1 MHAMIVHFP
10 NCSYIITNLC
20 YRRLTNGN
28 GGCNKYSRSNSILIF
43 YLNKYGFI
51 IILLDKKKSV
61 VLFSFDMVH
70 LLAYQI
76 EKNLLVL
83 VERGKTAYYSVILVA
98 FKH

>member
-1 MHAMIVHFP
+1 MEMEAVI
-10 NCSYIITNLC
+10 
-20 YRRLTNGN
+20 
-28 GGCNKYSRSNSILIF
+28 YSRSNSILIF

-76 EKNLLVL
+76 EKKSLSS
-83 VERGKTAYYSVILVA
+83 RGREVKQHIIV
-98 FKH
+98 

>member
-1 MHAMIVHFP
+1 MEMEAVI
-10 NCSYIITNLC
+10 
-20 YRRLTNGN
+20 
-28 GGCNKYSRSNSILIF
+28 YSRSNSILIF

-61 VLFSFDMVH
+61 VLFSFDTVH

-83 VERGKTAYYSVILVA
+83 VEGR
-98 FKH
+98 

>member
-10 NCSYIITNLC
+10 NQIYVIGDSQMEMEAVI
-20 YRRLTNGN
+20 
-28 GGCNKYSRSNSILIF
+28 YSRSNSILIF
-43 YLNKYGFI
+43 YLNKYGFTM
-51 IILLDKKKSV
+51 ILLDKKKSV

-83 VERGKTAYYSVILVA
+83 VEGR
-98 FKH
+98 

>member
-10 NCSYIITNLC
+10 NQIYVIGDSQMEMEAVI
-20 YRRLTNGN
+20 
-28 GGCNKYSRSNSILIF
+28 YSRSNSILIF
-43 YLNKYGFI
+43 YLNKYGFT

-76 EKNLLVL
+76 EKKSLSSLGREVKQHII
-83 VERGKTAYYSVILVA
+83 V
-98 FKH
+98 

>member
-10 NCSYIITNLC
+10 NQIYVIGDSQMEMEAVI
-20 YRRLTNGN
+20 
-28 GGCNKYSRSNSILIF
+28 YSRSNSILIF
-43 YLNKYGFI
+43 YLNKYGFT

-83 VERGKTAYYSVILVA
+83 VEER
-98 FKH
+98 

>member
-10 NCSYIITNLC
+10 NQIYVIGDSQMEMEAVI
-20 YRRLTNGN
+20 
-28 GGCNKYSRSNSILIF
+28 YSRSNSILIF
-43 YLNKYGFI
+43 YLNKYGFT

-83 VERGKTAYYSVILVA
+83 LEGR
-98 FKH
+98 

>member
-10 NCSYIITNLC
+10 NCSYIITDLC

-28 GGCNKYSRSNSILIF
+28 GAVIYSRSNSILIF

-83 VERGKTAYYSVILVA
+83 VEER
-98 FKH
+98 

>member
-10 NCSYIITNLC
+10 NQIYVIGDSQMEMEAVI
-20 YRRLTNGN
+20 
-28 GGCNKYSRSNSILIF
+28 YSRSNSILIF
-43 YLNKYGFI
+43 YLDKYGFI

-61 VLFSFDMVH
+61 VLFSFDVVH

-83 VERGKTAYYSVILVA
+83 VEER
-98 FKH
+98 

>member
-1 MHAMIVHFP
+1 MEMEAVI
-10 NCSYIITNLC
+10 
-20 YRRLTNGN
+20 
-28 GGCNKYSRSNSILIF
+28 YSRSNSILIF

-70 LLAYQI
+70 LLSYQI

-83 VERGKTAYYSVILVA
+83 VEER
-98 FKH
+98 

>member
-1 MHAMIVHFP
+1 MI
-10 NCSYIITNLC
+10 
-20 YRRLTNGN
+20 
-28 GGCNKYSRSNSILIF
+28 YSRSNSILIF
-43 YLNKYGFI
+43 YLNKYGFT

-83 VERGKTAYYSVILVA
+83 VEGR
-98 FKH
+98 